1 MFQYSQN
8 AYSIDK
14 KSMKDLA
21 PVGNVTPPVSTGV
34 DGLDTILDGGLSP
47 NRLYLIEG
55 LPGSGK
61 TTMAL
66 QFLRD
71 GAARGE
77 TVLYVTLSETE
88 VELREV
94 AASHGWSLDGIHI
107 HELFPMEDQLD
118 PEEQYTMFHPSEVEL
133 GKVTQGILLEVERLQ
148 PQRVVFDS
156 LSEIRLL
163 AGSSLRFRRQVLAL
177 KQYFSGRHAT
187 VLLLDEGK
195 TVEQGLNAH
204 TIVHGV
210 VSLDQLRPEFGG
222 DRRRL
227 RVTKMRGRPFHS
239 GFHDYEIETGGV
251 AVFPRI
257 VAASTRHDG
266 PLAAVE
272 SGIPAFDK
280 LLGGGL
286 ERGTSTLLLGAA
298 GTGKSS
304 LATQVVMSAASR
316 GERSAVFLFE
326 ENTRALRTRSRG
338 LGMDLDAKVADG
350 TILLHP
356 VDPSELSP
364 GEFFQI
370 VREAVETHGAK
381 VVVIDSLNGYLN
393 AMPEERF
400 LVTQLHELLTF
411 LGQADVVTLLLNA
424 QKGLIGSMSSTLD
437 VSYLADT
444 VILLRYFEAA
454 GQVCKAISVM
464 KKRTGAHEST
474 LREFSI
480 GSDGIRIGEPLKKFR
495 GVLTGVPEEV
505 PTPAVGGSS
514 H

>member
-1 MFQYSQN
+1 MAACCADDETGTHRLRGDHDADARRHSSRESAVNKRLGWGMFQYSQN

-14 KSMKDLA
+14 ISMKDLA

-204 TIVHGV
+204 TIVHEPDLDFLLHRERPVDV
-210 VSLDQLRPEFGG
+210 VEQEPTQAADRAQRSSKLVAHGARP
-222 DRRRL
+222 RRWPART
-227 RVTKMRGRPFHS
+227 RWCCAS
-239 GFHDYEIETGGV
+239 
-251 AVFPRI
+251 APR
-257 VAASTRHDG
+257 A
-266 PLAAVE
+266 
-272 SGIPAFDK
+272 
-280 LLGGGL
+280 
-286 ERGTSTLLLGAA
+286 
-298 GTGKSS
+298 
-304 LATQVVMSAASR
+304 SAA
-316 GERSAVFLFE
+316 
-326 ENTRALRTRSRG
+326 
-338 LGMDLDAKVADG
+338 
-350 TILLHP
+350 
-356 VDPSELSP
+356 
-364 GEFFQI
+364 
-370 VREAVETHGAK
+370 
-381 VVVIDSLNGYLN
+381 
-393 AMPEERF
+393 
-400 LVTQLHELLTF
+400 
-411 LGQADVVTLLLNA
+411 
-424 QKGLIGSMSSTLD
+424 
-437 VSYLADT
+437 
-444 VILLRYFEAA
+444 
-454 GQVCKAISVM
+454 
-464 KKRTGAHEST
+464 
-474 LREFSI
+474 
-480 GSDGIRIGEPLKKFR
+480 
-495 GVLTGVPEEV
+495 
-505 PTPAVGGSS
+505 PAGGSATRLHRCWPRGAGCRS
-514 H
+514 CRSSP